1 MPKHFVSNDPGSVR
15 LFRNHLLEALSKT
28 HWTAPIWIA
37 APVLAWM
44 AWRAL
49 STPSLSWPL
58 LFTLALA
65 GFLVWTLTEYL
76 LHRFVFHFP
85 ARSEWGKWLVFLF
98 HGVHHDYPQDAKRLV
113 MPPAVTLVLAVIFYA
128 LFRLLLGDA
137 WVAPFFFGFAAGYLN
152 YDLTH
157 YAVHHFPCRSRY
169 YARLRQYHM
178 RHHYQQPDRG
188 YGVSFTIWDKVFG
201 TTYDQ
206 AQGS

>member
-1 MPKHFVSNDPGSVR
+1 MAKHFVSNDPGSVR
-15 LFRNHLLEALSKT
+15 LFENPLLEALSKT
-28 HWTAPIWIA
+28 HWTAPVWIA
-37 APVLAWM
+37 VPVMAWV

-49 STPSLSWPL
+49 ATPSLSWPL
-58 LFTLALA
+58 LIALVLA

-76 LHRFVFHFP
+76 LHRFVFHFH
-85 ARSEWGKWLVFLF
+85 ARGPWGRRLVFLF

-128 LFRLLLGDA
+128 LFRLLLGEV

-157 YAVHHFPCRSRY
+157 YAVHHFPCRGRY

-188 YGVSFTIWDKVFG
+188 YGVSVTFWDRVFG
-201 TTYDQ
+201 TTYD
-206 AQGS
+206 